1 MNEWSTDCKSAF
13 CMRPVGFSTEPK
25 WVGRR
30 MRIVDHSSAHP
41 QYLERSTLMTAQN
54 FRRIALSLPEATEC
68 SHMDHP
74 DFRVG
79 GKIFATLGYPDAR
92 CGMVKLP
99 PDKQESFSRTYPDAF
114 APVKGGWGKSGATQ
128 VHLENVDEPTLR
140 LAMTTAYQNI
150 APKRRSRK
158 KV

>member
-1 MNEWSTDCKSAF
+1 MLCATVVMRLTMNEWSTDCKSAF
-13 CMRPVGFSTEPK
+13 CMRPIGFSTEPK

-30 MRIVDHSSAHP
+30 LRKVDHSSAHP

-99 PDKQESFSRTYPDAF
+99 PRQTRIVQSNLSRCICAGERRLGKERRDASSL
-114 APVKGGWGKSGATQ
+114 GK
-128 VHLENVDEPTLR
+128 R
-140 LAMTTAYQNI
+140 
-150 APKRRSRK
+150 
-158 KV
+158 